1 MISNVTSGYH
11 GEKRMRRRDMI
22 GGAGALGLVSMA
34 GCQSSLLAAPAA
46 TGLGEAGLE
55 QAFLYAYPLYEI
67 ARTGQNRAAQPGLNR
82 IGHRATLADASMRQ
96 ITAPN
101 NDTIYSS
108 AQLELSEGP
117 VEVNAPTDLK
127 RYFNITFMDAFTDNF
142 AAIGTG
148 PTEGRGGRFWIAGPD
163 WAGAAPGGVT
173 VLRSSTNDVWMLGRI
188 VIEGRDDLAA
198 AKSLQAQITVLP
210 TGDKPPRPFGVKAT
224 SVEDPQNF
232 LSVVNEM
239 LSRSPGARGHLG
251 RRGLYT
257 DVGIS
262 GVMQAQP
269 TEQLL
274 EAWRTYLPKGLAM
287 LRETFQFRHLI
298 SDGWSYQ
305 ERGVGAFAASDQ
317 VRAAIALG
325 GLAALPENEA
335 MYFHSLFEPSS
346 TEVLT
351 GARKYV
357 WRVPPGGVPVDAFWS
372 LTMYQ
377 PEDDGRY
384 FFTEN
389 PVNRYSIG
397 DRTDGLV
404 RNPDGSIDILIQR
417 NKPDGE
423 MAANWLPAPA
433 GPLRL
438 ALRAYL
444 PKAELR
450 ERRWKIPALKR
461 I

>member
-1 MISNVTSGYH
+1 
-11 GEKRMRRRDMI
+11 MRRRDMI
-22 GGAGALGLVSMA
+22 KCAGALGLFSIA
-34 GCQSSLLAAPAA
+34 GCQSSPMATPAA
-46 TGLGEAGLE
+46 TGIGEAGLE
-55 QAFLYAYPLYEI
+55 PAFLYAYPLYEI

-82 IGHRATLADASMRQ
+82 MVHRATLTDASMRQ

-108 AQLELSEGP
+108 AQLELSAGP
-117 VEVNAPTDLK
+117 IEVNAPTDLT

-148 PTEGRGGRFWIAGPD
+148 PTGGRGGRFWIAGPD
-163 WAGAAPGGVT
+163 WTGAAPAGVT
-173 VLRSSTNDVWMLGRI
+173 ALRSSTNDVWMLGRI
-188 VIEGRDDLAA
+188 VVDGPDDLAA
-198 AKSLQAQITVLP
+198 AKALQSQITILP
-210 TGDKPPRPFGVKAT
+210 GGNTLPRPFAVKAT
-224 SVEDPQNF
+224 SAEDAENF
-232 LSVVNEM
+232 LAVVNEM
-239 LSRSPGARGHLG
+239 LARSPGNKGHLA
-251 RRGLYT
+251 RRELYR

-262 GVMQAQP
+262 GVVQSKP
-269 TEQLL
+269 TGQMI
-274 EAWRTYLPKGLAM
+274 EAWRAYLPKGRAM
-287 LRETFQFRHLI
+287 LREAFQFRSLI

-305 ERGVGAFAASDQ
+305 ERGVGAFAASDK

-325 GLAALPENEA
+325 GLAALPETEA
-335 MYFHSLFEPSS
+335 MYFHSLFEPNS

-351 GARKYV
+351 GTRKYV
-357 WRVPPGGVPVDAFWS
+357 WRVPAGGVPADAFWS

-377 PEDDGRY
+377 PEEDGRY

-389 PVNRYSIG
+389 PINRYSIG

-404 RNPDGSIDILIQR
+404 RNADGSIDILIQHDR
-417 NKPDGE
+417 PEGE

-444 PKAELR
+444 PKGELR
-450 ERRWKIPALKR
+450 DRRWKIPAIKR
-461 I
+461 V

>member
-1 MISNVTSGYH
+1 MIKS
-11 GEKRMRRRDMI
+11 
-22 GGAGALGLVSMA
+22 AGALGLVSIA
-34 GCQSSLLAAPAA
+34 GCQSSLMAAPRA

-55 QAFLYAYPLYEI
+55 QAFLYGYPLYEI

-82 IGHRATLADASMRQ
+82 MGHRAVLADASMRA

-108 AQLELSEGP
+108 AQLELSGGP
-117 VEVNAPTDLK
+117 VEVNAPTDFR

-148 PTEGRGGRFWIAGPD
+148 PTKGLGGRFWIAGPD
-163 WAGAAPGGVT
+163 WAGAAPAGVT
-173 VLRSSTNDVWMLGRI
+173 VLTSSTNDVWMLGRI
-188 VIEGRDDLAA
+188 VVEGPDDLVA
-198 AKSLQAQITVLP
+198 AKALQAQITIKP
-210 TGDKPPRPFGVKAT
+210 TGDKPPRPFAVKAT
-224 SVEDPQNF
+224 SAEDAENF
-232 LSVVNEM
+232 LAVVNEM
-239 LSRSPGARGHLG
+239 LSRSPGDKGHLA
-251 RRGLYT
+251 RRGLYL

-262 GVMQAQP
+262 GVMEAKP
-269 TEQLL
+269 PEQMIA
-274 EAWRTYLPKGLAM
+274 AWRAYLPKGLAI
-287 LRETFQFRHLI
+287 LREAFQFRHLI

-305 ERGVGAFAASDQ
+305 ERGVGAFAASDK

-335 MYFHSLFEPSS
+335 MYFHSLFEPNS

-351 GARKYV
+351 GTRRYV
-357 WRVPPGGVPVDAFWS
+357 WRVPRGGVPVDAFWS

-377 PEDDGRY
+377 PEHDGRY

-389 PVNRYSIG
+389 PISRYSIG

-417 NKPDGE
+417 DKPDGA

-461 I
+461 A

>member
-1 MISNVTSGYH
+1 M
-11 GEKRMRRRDMI
+11 
-22 GGAGALGLVSMA
+22 
-34 GCQSSLLAAPAA
+34 
-46 TGLGEAGLE
+46 
-55 QAFLYAYPLYEI
+55 
-67 ARTGQNRAAQPGLNR
+67 
-82 IGHRATLADASMRQ
+82 
-96 ITAPN
+96 
-101 NDTIYSS
+101 
-108 AQLELSEGP
+108 
-117 VEVNAPTDLK
+117 
-127 RYFNITFMDAFTDNF
+127 
-142 AAIGTG
+142 
-148 PTEGRGGRFWIAGPD
+148 
-163 WAGAAPGGVT
+163 
-173 VLRSSTNDVWMLGRI
+173 
-188 VIEGRDDLAA
+188 
-198 AKSLQAQITVLP
+198 
-210 TGDKPPRPFGVKAT
+210 
-224 SVEDPQNF
+224 
-232 LSVVNEM
+232 
-239 LSRSPGARGHLG
+239 GHLA
-251 RRGLYT
+251 RRGLYM

-262 GVMQAQP
+262 GVMQAKP
-269 TEQLL
+269 TEQMIA
-274 EAWRTYLPKGLAM
+274 AWQGYLPKGLAM

-305 ERGVGAFAASDQ
+305 ERGVGAFAASDK